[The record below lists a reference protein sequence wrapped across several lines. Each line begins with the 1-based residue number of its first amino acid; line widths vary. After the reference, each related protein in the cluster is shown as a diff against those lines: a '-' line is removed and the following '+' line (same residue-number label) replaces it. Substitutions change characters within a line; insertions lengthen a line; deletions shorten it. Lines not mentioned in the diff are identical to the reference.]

1 MPGSIATRCTPVR
14 QGCRSAP
21 NLPQNPCRLMRTLR
35 RGLLQPK
42 PCLRRLGVIRFTA
55 QAAELQLR
63 LAIACPGRLAQQLES
78 DATVALAV
86 ALAAQQAAKA
96 ALRFDHTLARR
107 LLEEASGNPLD
118 ALVPAQVL
126 AVQQPQRH
134 AQGQARRWS
143 RGGK

>member
-1 MPGSIATRCTPVR
+1 
-14 QGCRSAP
+14 
-21 NLPQNPCRLMRTLR
+21 MRTLR
-35 RGLLQPK
+35 RGLLQPE

-63 LAIACPGRLAQQLES
+63 LAITCPGRLAQQLES

-86 ALAAQQAAKA
+86 APAAQQAAKA

-118 ALVPAQVL
+118 APVPAR
-126 AVQQPQRH
+126 AGCP
-134 AQGQARRWS
+134 ATTAPCARAGAPLESRWQMRREPKYAFSCTS
-143 RGGK
+143 RGW

>member
-1 MPGSIATRCTPVR
+1 
-14 QGCRSAP
+14 
-21 NLPQNPCRLMRTLR
+21 MRTLR
-35 RGLLQPK
+35 RGLLQPE

-55 QAAELQLR
+55 QAAEAAPGYHL
-63 LAIACPGRLAQQLES
+63 PGRLAQQLES

-107 LLEEASGNPLD
+107 LLEASGNPLD
-118 ALVPAQVL
+118 ALVRQVL
-126 AVQQPQRH
+126 VSSNHSAMRK
-134 AQGQARRWS
+134 GQARRWS